1 MTFLFEGFILCH
13 LHWTHI
19 WTNTLVEESLG
30 ENMLKFHVK
39 NLKFL
44 LLTKATFI
52 WSKNAEKRQ
61 NI

>member
-1 MTFLFEGFILCH
+1 MTFLFEGFILCN